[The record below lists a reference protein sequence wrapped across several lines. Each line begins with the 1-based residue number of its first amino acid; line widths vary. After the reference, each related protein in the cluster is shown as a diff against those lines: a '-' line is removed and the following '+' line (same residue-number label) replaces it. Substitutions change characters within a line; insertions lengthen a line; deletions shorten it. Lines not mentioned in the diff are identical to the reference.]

1 MNASKTGKIAFLVI
15 GVIMVGVF
23 SAFLI
28 NKNLHDPKTHPP
40 VMTFKSDK
48 LDLGEVPQGPVVNGE
63 FEFTNTGQS
72 VLTIKKIQPACGCTG
87 VVLDEKKDFQPGETG
102 KIKFTFNTEGRS
114 GVNEKTITIETN
126 HPVQP
131 VKVVS
136 FSCNIK
142 VPEPQ
147 K

>member
-1 MNASKTGKIAFLVI
+1 MNTGKTGKILFLI
-15 GVIMVGVF
+15 FGVLLVGTF
-23 SAFLI
+23 SAFLV
-28 NKNLHDPKTHPP
+28 NKNMHDPKTHPP
-40 VMTFKSDK
+40 VMSFKEEKINFGD
-48 LDLGEVPQGPVVNGE
+48 VPQGPQVNGE

-72 VLTIKKIQPACGCTG
+72 VLVIKKIQPACGCTG
-87 VVLDEKKDFQPGETG
+87 LVADEKKEFQPGETG

-131 VKVVS
+131 TKVVS
-136 FSCNIK
+136 FVANIL
-142 VPEPQ
+142 VPPA